1 MYDKEHLCMNLILN
15 IRKINRLL
23 DKYTKYLN
31 QKYNITLPQ
40 LICLYEIK
48 KEKSINLTELTRRVN
63 LNNSAITGI
72 IDRLELKGYVQRV
85 KSGKDRRIINI
96 ELTEKGTDFVDRSFQ
111 VLEEDCFFEK
121 NKFDEEA
128 IIDLIKSIQKITD
141 SIDPEVKKIKI
152 N

>member
-1 MYDKEHLCMNLILN
+1 MYDKDHLCMNLILN

-48 KEKSINLTELTRRVN
+48 KEGSINLTELTRRVN

-72 IDRLELKGYVQRV
+72 VDRLELKGYVKRV

-96 ELTEKGTDFVDRSFQ
+96 ELTEKGAEFVDKSFK
-111 VLEEDCFFEK
+111 VLEDDCFFEK
-121 NKFDEEA
+121 NKFDEQA
-128 IIDLIKSIQKITD
+128 IIDLIKSIQKVTD
-141 SIDPEVKKIKI
+141 SFDPEVKKIEI
-152 N
+152 I

>member
-1 MYDKEHLCMNLILN
+1 MYEKDHLCMNLILS

-72 IDRLELKGYVQRV
+72 VDRLELKNYVHRV
-85 KSGKDRRIINI
+85 KRGKDRRIINI
-96 ELTEKGTDFVDRSFQ
+96 ELTDKGCDFVEESFQ

-121 NKFDEEA
+121 DKFDEES
-128 IIDLIKSIQKITD
+128 ILELIKAIEKMTD
-141 SIDPEVKKIKI
+141 SFDPEVKKIEI